1 MTADERRRAVGL
13 LGFTERQAAF
23 LVTVL
28 LHAGV
33 CLGRQYCA
41 YARLAPGQ
49 KMRDFF
55 HALVARGYATVRR
68 CRHHRA
74 LIYHLHAKRLYA
86 AIGEPNSRYR
96 RPVTVARAVERLML
110 LDAVLAEPDGEW
122 LATEADKVSH
132 FTLTHRIARPYL
144 PSLTFRAGDAE
155 TVRYF
160 ADKLPIGLAP
170 DGRAEF
176 VYLAT
181 RDVPVDF
188 RGFLERH
195 AELWRRIPAW
205 TLRLL
210 VPRHL
215 TRAIPT
221 YQAAVREQLAMP
233 LTPDVVEE
241 FRWYV
246 HARQTGSGLAQERFD
261 QAVRA
266 FGAPRFQA
274 VYRAW
279 RERGEMV
286 IDALSSHTL
295 KDHLEWGTG
304 RWEYQVLPHAYAQ
317 LLPLVG
323 TA

>member
-1 MTADERRRAVGL
+1 MTNDERRRAVGL
-13 LGFTERQAAF
+13 LGFSERQAAF

-33 CLGRQYCA
+33 CLGRQYCTF
-41 YARLAPGQ
+41 ARLAPGQ

-55 HALVARGYATVRR
+55 QRLVSRGYATVRR

-74 LIYHLHAKRLYA
+74 LIYHLHSRPLYT

-96 RPVTVARAVERLML
+96 RPVTVARAIERLML
-110 LDAVLAEPDGEW
+110 LDAVLAEPDRPW
-122 LATEADKVSH
+122 LATEAEKVSH
-132 FTLTHRIARPYL
+132 FTLTHRIHRRDL
-144 PSLTFRAGDAE
+144 PSLIFRANDAE

-160 ADKLPIGLAP
+160 ADKLPIGLDP
-170 DGRAEF
+170 DGRAVF
-176 VYLAT
+176 VYLVT

-188 RGFLERH
+188 RAFLERH
-195 AELWRRIPAW
+195 ADLWRRLPAW

-215 TRAIPT
+215 TQAISV
-221 YQAAVREQLAMP
+221 YHGAVREQLATP
-233 LTPDVVEE
+233 LEPGIVEE

-246 HARQTGSGLAQERFD
+246 HARRRGPDAAQERFD

-279 RERGEMV
+279 RERGDPV
-286 IDALSSHTL
+286 VDALSSHTL
-295 KDHLEWGTG
+295 KDHLKWGVG
-304 RWEYQVLPHAYAQ
+304 RWESQVLPHAYAQ